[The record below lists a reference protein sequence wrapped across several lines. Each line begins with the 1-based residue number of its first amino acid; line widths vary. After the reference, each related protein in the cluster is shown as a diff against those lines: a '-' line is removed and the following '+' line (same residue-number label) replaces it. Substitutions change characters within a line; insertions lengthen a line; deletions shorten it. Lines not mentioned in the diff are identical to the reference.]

1 MRISIPLARTPSPIH
16 KLAMYGLAL
25 IVSISMISGCSRQA
39 KPDSG
44 AGPEGEGGA
53 LTPAAESS
61 NIVPVV
67 DLIPEELQKVKNPW
81 TGDLNEL
88 GERRY
93 IRALVVVNDTSYFVD
108 RGVQR
113 GYAFASLVEFEKS
126 LRPQATRRHIT
137 TKIAIIPTTRD
148 RLLPALAAGYGD
160 IAIGNLTITPEREEL
175 VDFSDPILDNVKE
188 LVVSGPSAPAI
199 SSIDELS
206 GKEVQVR
213 ASSSYHESLKSL
225 NQRFHSSG
233 KAPVKIRLADE
244 LLEDEDIMEMV
255 DAGIIPITVIDS
267 HIAKFWNQI
276 YDSVKVHEDLA
287 LREGGRIAWALRK
300 NTPEFKRV
308 INDFVSTRRAGTLF
322 GNIMLERYLGNA
334 DRLRNPIAQE
344 GMQRFYDL
352 AGFFR
357 KYGNKYDLPWLLIA
371 ALGYQESRLDQS
383 KRSPAGAIGILQ
395 IKPSTAAD
403 PNVGIPDIHQKE
415 NNIHAGVRYLRF
427 VIDRYFQDEQMD
439 RLNKGLF
446 ALASYNAGPARV
458 AGMRRRAEA
467 AGLDPNLWFNNV
479 EFVAAREIGRE
490 TVYYVSNIYKYYIAY
505 RGVVEVGDRR
515 AKRRGQAGLSRGA
528 RSTPR
533 RAER

>member
-1 MRISIPLARTPSPIH
+1 LNSIAIIGLIF
-16 KLAMYGLAL
+16 AMA
-25 IVSISMISGCSRQA
+25 GCRQQP
-39 KPDSG
+39 KQDSA
-44 AGPEGEGGA
+44 AGPEGESAATKPATDSSA
-53 LTPAAESS
+53 L
-61 NIVPVV
+61 VPVV
-67 DLIPEELQKVKNPW
+67 DLIPQEFQKIKNPW

-108 RGVQR
+108 RGEQR
-113 GYAFASLVEFEKS
+113 GYAYESLAEFEKS
-126 LRPQATRRHIT
+126 LRPKATRRHIT

-148 RLLPALAAGYGD
+148 RLLPALAAGYGE
-160 IAIGNLTITPEREEL
+160 IAIGNLTITPKREKL
-175 VDFSDPILDNVKE
+175 VDFSDPILDNIKE

-206 GKEVQVR
+206 GKEVHVR

-225 NQRFHSSG
+225 NKRLRSSD
-233 KAPVKIRLADE
+233 KAAVKIRLADE
-244 LLEDEDIMEMV
+244 LLEDEDLIQEV
-255 DAGIIPITVIDS
+255 DAGIIPMTVVDS
-267 HIAKFWNQI
+267 HIAKFWSQI
-276 YDSVKVHEDLA
+276 YDRVKVHDDLV
-287 LREGGRIAWALRK
+287 LREGGRIAWAMRK

-308 INDFVSTRRAGTLF
+308 INDFVRTRRAGTEF
-322 GNIMLERYLGNA
+322 GNIMLKRYLGSA
-334 DRLRNPIAQE
+334 ERLKNPIAQE
-344 GMQRFYDL
+344 EMQRFRDV
-352 AGFFR
+352 ARFFR

-371 ALGYQESRLDQS
+371 AQGYQESGLDQS
-383 KRSPAGAIGILQ
+383 KRSPAGAVGIMQ
-395 IKPSTAAD
+395 VKPSTAAD
-403 PNVGIPDIHQKE
+403 PNVGIPDIHKKE

-427 VIDRYFQDEQMD
+427 VIDQYFKDEDMD

-505 RGVVEVGDRR
+505 RGVVDVGERR
-515 AKRRGQAGLSRGA
+515 AKA
-528 RSTPR
+528 RSG
-533 RAER
+533 

>member
-1 MRISIPLARTPSPIH
+1 MLPARSLSSVL
-16 KLAMYGLAL
+16 KLAFYSIASIAL
-25 IVSISMISGCSRQA
+25 LSGIAGCRQES
-39 KPDSG
+39 KPDGGVS
-44 AGPEGEGGA
+44 PEGDGGG

-61 NIVPVV
+61 TIVPVV
-67 DLIPEELQKVKNPW
+67 DLIPEEFQKVKDPW
-81 TGDLNEL
+81 LGDLNEL

-93 IRALVVVNDTSYFVD
+93 IRALVVVNETSFFVD

-113 GYAFASLVEFEKS
+113 GYTFESLAEFEKS
-126 LRPQATRRHIT
+126 LRPKATRRHIT

-148 RLLPALAAGYGD
+148 RLLPALAAGFGE
-160 IAIGNLTITPEREEL
+160 IAIGNLTITPEREKL

-225 NQRFHSSG
+225 NKRFLSSG
-233 KAPVKIRLADE
+233 KAPVKIRFADE

-255 DAGIIPITVIDS
+255 NAGIIQITVIDN
-267 HIAKFWNQI
+267 HIARFWSQI
-276 YDSVKVHEDLA
+276 YDRVKVHDDLA
-287 LREGGRIAWALRK
+287 LREGGRIAWAIRK

-322 GNIMLERYLGNA
+322 GNIMLNRYLGSA
-334 DRLRNPIAQE
+334 DRLRNPIARE
-344 GMQRFYDL
+344 EMQRFHDV

-383 KRSPAGAIGILQ
+383 KRSPAGAIGIMQ

-403 PNVGIPDIHQKE
+403 PNVGIPDIHQKQ

-427 VIDRYFQDEQMD
+427 VIDQYFMDEQMN

-467 AGLDPNLWFNNV
+467 AGLDPNQWFNNV

-505 RGVVEVGDRR
+505 RGVVEMGE
-515 AKRRGQAGLSRGA
+515 
-528 RSTPR
+528 R
-533 RAER
+533 RAEARSR